1 MKSSVLI
8 RVAGE
13 SIRKNKMRTLLTMLG
28 IVIGVGAV
36 IIMVAVG
43 QGAQRGIANQIN
55 ALGTNLLVITAGAS
69 NTSGVSQGAQ
79 AFNRLTIDDAEK
91 LKREGTLFA
100 GVTPVVMTRVQVLAG
115 GTNWRTTINGVST
128 DWQTVRD
135 WQTSSGDFFTEN
147 DLRGMRKV
155 ALIGQTVADN
165 LFPGVDPV
173 GSQIQ
178 IRNEPFDIVG
188 VLAKKGQNAVGQ
200 DQDDVVI
207 MPYTTAQTRLSGN
220 TRIWQI
226 LVSATSQQDI
236 TAAQQEATE
245 IMRESHKIGDG
256 DDDFTVRNQTEIANA
271 AQGTT
276 KIMTWLL
283 ASIASVSL
291 IVGGIGIMN
300 IMLVSVTERTREI
313 GIRMAIGA
321 RGSDVLTQFLV
332 ESIVMSVL
340 GGAVGL
346 VVGIGGASLVARHR
360 LEHGSP
366 GRGCRSRHWILRS
379 GGGVLRVL
387 PGEEGSGARSD
398 SGVAVRVMNATH
410 VRHSSEPEGIDQ

>member
-8 RVAGE
+8 RVAGD

-43 QGAQRGIANQIN
+43 QGAQKSIANQIN
-55 ALGTNLLVITAGAS
+55 ALGTNLLVITAGSS
-69 NTSGVSQGAQ
+69 NQGGVSQGAQ
-79 AFNRLTIDDAEK
+79 AFNRLTVDDAEK

-100 GVTPVVMTRVQVLAG
+100 GVTPVINTRTQVIGG
-115 GTNWRTTINGVST
+115 GTNWRTTINGVSS
-128 DWQTVRD
+128 DFQTIRD
-135 WQTSSGDFFTEN
+135 WQVQSGTFFTES
-147 DLRGMRKV
+147 DLRSMRKV
-155 ALIGQTVADN
+155 AVIGSTVAEN
-165 LFPGVDPV
+165 LFPGMDPV

-178 IRNEPFDIVG
+178 IRNVPFDIVG
-188 VLAKKGQNAVGQ
+188 VLATKGQNAGGQ
-200 DQDDVVI
+200 DQDDIVVI
-207 MPYTTAQTRLSGN
+207 PYTTAQTRLAGN

-226 LVSATSQQDI
+226 LISATSPQDVA
-236 TAAQQEATE
+236 AAQQEVSA
-245 IMRESHKIGDG
+245 IMRESHKLASGE

-346 VVGIGGASLVARHR
+346 AVGVGGAQLVAHFTGWSTAVPVQAVALAIGFSAAVGVFFGYYPARKAAA
-360 LEHGSP
+360 LDP
-366 GRGCRSRHWILRS
+366 INALRY
-379 GGGVLRVL
+379 
-387 PGEEGSGARSD
+387 E
-398 SGVAVRVMNATH
+398 
-410 VRHSSEPEGIDQ
+410 

>member
-8 RVAGE
+8 RVAGD

-43 QGAQRGIANQIN
+43 QGAQQGIANQID
-55 ALGTNLLVITAGAS
+55 ALGTNLLIVTAGSS
-69 NTSGVSQGAQ
+69 NQGGVSQGAQ
-79 AFNRLTIDDAEK
+79 AFNRLTVEDAEK
-91 LKREGTLFA
+91 LRSEGTLFA
-100 GVTPVVMTRVQVLAG
+100 GVTPVVNTRTQVIGG

-128 DWQTVRD
+128 DFQTIRD
-135 WQTSSGDFFTEN
+135 WQTQSGTFFT
-147 DLRGMRKV
+147 DTDVRGLRKV
-155 ALIGQTVADN
+155 AVIGTTVAEN
-165 LFPGVDPV
+165 LYPGTDPV

-178 IRNEPFDIVG
+178 IRNVPFEIVG
-188 VLAKKGQNAVGQ
+188 VLAPKGQNAGGQ
-200 DQDDVVI
+200 DQDDIVVI
-207 MPYTTAQTRLSGN
+207 PYTTAQSRLSGN
-220 TRIWQI
+220 TRIWQV
-226 LVSATSQQDI
+226 LVSATSPDDI
-236 TAAQQEATE
+236 TAAQAEVRS
-245 IMRESHKIGDG
+245 IMRESHRIAEGD
-256 DDDFTVRNQTEIANA
+256 DDDFTVRNQTEIASA

-346 VVGIGGASLVARHR
+346 AVGVGGAQLLAHFTGWSTSVPVQAVALAIGFSAAVGVFFGYYPARKAAA
-360 LEHGSP
+360 LAP
-366 GRGCRSRHWILRS
+366 INALRY
-379 GGGVLRVL
+379 
-387 PGEEGSGARSD
+387 E
-398 SGVAVRVMNATH
+398 
-410 VRHSSEPEGIDQ
+410 

>member
-8 RVAGE
+8 RVAGD

-43 QGAQRGIANQIN
+43 QGAQQGIANQIN
-55 ALGTNLLVITAGAS
+55 ALGTNLLIVTAGSS
-69 NTSGVSQGAQ
+69 NQGGVSQGAQ
-79 AFNRLTIDDAEK
+79 AFNRLTVEDAEK
-91 LKREGTLFA
+91 LRSEGTLFA
-100 GVTPVVMTRVQVLAG
+100 GVTPVVNTRTQVIGG

-128 DWQTVRD
+128 DFQTIRD
-135 WQTSSGDFFTEN
+135 WQTQSGTFFT
-147 DLRGMRKV
+147 DTDVRGLRKV
-155 ALIGQTVADN
+155 AVIGTTVAEN
-165 LFPGVDPV
+165 LYPGTDPV

-178 IRNEPFDIVG
+178 IRNVPFEIVG
-188 VLAKKGQNAVGQ
+188 VLAPKGQNAGGQ
-200 DQDDVVI
+200 DQDDIVVI
-207 MPYTTAQTRLSGN
+207 PYTTAQSRLSGN

-226 LVSATSQQDI
+226 LVSATSPDDI
-236 TAAQQEATE
+236 AAAQAEVRS
-245 IMRESHKIGDG
+245 IMRESHRIAEGDE
-256 DDDFTVRNQTEIANA
+256 DDFTVRNQTEIASA

-346 VVGIGGASLVARHR
+346 AVGVGGAQLLAHFTGWSTSVPVQAVALAIGFSAAVGVFFGYYPARKAAA
-360 LEHGSP
+360 LDP
-366 GRGCRSRHWILRS
+366 INALRY
-379 GGGVLRVL
+379 
-387 PGEEGSGARSD
+387 E
-398 SGVAVRVMNATH
+398 
-410 VRHSSEPEGIDQ
+410 

>member
-13 SIRKNKMRTLLTMLG
+13 SIKKNKMRTLLTMLG

-346 VVGIGGASLVARHR
+346 VVGIGGASLVARFTGWSTEVPVAAVALAIGFSAAVGVFFGFYPAR
-360 LEHGSP
+360 KAAALDP
-366 GRGCRSRHWILRS
+366 IQALRY
-379 GGGVLRVL
+379 
-387 PGEEGSGARSD
+387 EC
-398 SGVAVRVMNATH
+398 
-410 VRHSSEPEGIDQ
+410 

>member
-13 SIRKNKMRTLLTMLG
+13 SIKKNKMRTLLTMLG

-135 WQTSSGDFFTEN
+135 WQTRSGDFFTET

-346 VVGIGGASLVARHR
+346 VVGIGGASLVARFTGWSTEVPVAAVALAIGFSAAVGVFFGFYPAR
-360 LEHGSP
+360 KAAALDP
-366 GRGCRSRHWILRS
+366 IQALRY
-379 GGGVLRVL
+379 
-387 PGEEGSGARSD
+387 E
-398 SGVAVRVMNATH
+398 
-410 VRHSSEPEGIDQ
+410 